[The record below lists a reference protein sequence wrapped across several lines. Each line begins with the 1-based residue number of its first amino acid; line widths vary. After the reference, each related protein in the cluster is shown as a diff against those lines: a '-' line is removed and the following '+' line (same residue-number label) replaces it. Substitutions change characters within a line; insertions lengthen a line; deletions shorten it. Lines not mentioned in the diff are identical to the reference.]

1 MNNQFY
7 FHRSTCIQLIQKF
20 YNPLSVSE
28 NNLFFDEQLNDFN
41 LNLFLCLFFSLKQG
55 SVSIDG
61 INVNDWNT
69 QQLRKFIGVV
79 SQEPVLFATTI
90 RENIRYGNPD
100 ASNEEIEKAARIAN
114 CHNFIMKLSEGYETS
129 IGERGAQL

>member
-1 MNNQFY
+1 MISILIY
-7 FHRSTCIQLIQKF
+7 F
-20 YNPLSVSE
+20 
-28 NNLFFDEQLNDFN
+28 FF
-41 LNLFLCLFFSLKQG
+41 LKQG

-100 ASNEEIEKAARIAN
+100 ASNEEVEKAARIAN
-114 CHNFIMKLSEGYETS
+114 CHNFIMKLSDGYETS